1 MSQSKTQNGQIQIKL
16 VRSGIGFS
24 VKQKRVIQ
32 GLGFRRLNQVVTRP
46 DTPEIRGM
54 VFKIRHLVEIV
65 GQ

>member
-1 MSQSKTQNGQIQIKL
+1 MSQSKTENGQIQIKL
-16 VRSGIGFS
+16 IRSGIGFPE
-24 VKQKRVIQ
+24 KQKRVIQ
-32 GLGFRRLNQVVTRP
+32 GLGFRRLNQIVTRP

>member
-32 GLGFRRLNQVVTRP
+32 GLGFRRLNQVLTRP

>member
-1 MSQSKTQNGQIQIKL
+1 MSHSKTQNGQIQIKL
-16 VRSGIGFS
+16 IRSGIGFPA
-24 VKQKRVIQ
+24 KQKKVIQ
-32 GLGFRRLNQVVTRP
+32 GLGFRRLNQIVTRP